1 MALLDR
7 VSTLLRANLNDL
19 VEKAEDPEKMLKQIV
34 LDMEN
39 QLLQVKTQVAIA
51 IADEHLLAKKR
62 AEHEKESVEWRRKA
76 ELAVQKGMDD
86 LARGA
91 IERALSHDQL
101 SAGFATQAED
111 QKHEA
116 DNLRQVLRKLE
127 QKLSET
133 RAHCEMLVAEHRR
146 AKVVGRATKA
156 RQAAGPEQDNAMDR
170 MKSKVRTEAAE
181 TAARSEVMVTES
193 LEDKFKT
200 LENADKVELLLNE
213 MKGRL
218 ALPQG

>member
-1 MALLDR
+1 
-7 VSTLLRANLNDL
+7 
-19 VEKAEDPEKMLKQIV
+19 
-34 LDMEN
+34 
-39 QLLQVKTQVAIA
+39 
-51 IADEHLLAKKR
+51 
-62 AEHEKESVEWRRKA
+62 
-76 ELAVQKGMDD
+76 VQKGMDD

-101 SAGFATQAED
+101 AAGFATQAED

-181 TAARSEVMVTES
+181 SAARSEVMVTET

-200 LENADKVELLLNE
+200 LENTDKVELLLNE
-213 MKGRL
+213 MKTRL

>member
-62 AEHEKESVEWRRKA
+62 AEHEKEAVEWRRKA

-101 SAGFATQAED
+101 AAGFATQAED

-181 TAARSEVMVTES
+181 SAARSEVMVTET

-200 LENADKVELLLNE
+200 LENTDKVELLLNE
-213 MKGRL
+213 MKTRL